1 MTPDNREE
9 QVREA
14 LGRVTQM
21 VAPGAEWVEIEA
33 ADWATIRAH
42 IEALEARVRE
52 LEGVL
57 RDAPTTLAYAINMCN
72 GVASEALQDEAM
84 RRVNAY
90 NARVKAAMQG
100 EEVRGG

>member
-42 IEALEARVRE
+42 IEALEAKVQAVRDVCE
-52 LEGVL
+52 EWNADARAEGFGGGNTRARIIL
-57 RDAPTTLAYAINMCN
+57 DAIA
-72 GVASEALQDEAM
+72 GASQ
-84 RRVNAY
+84 
-90 NARVKAAMQG
+90 
-100 EEVRGG
+100 